1 MNILVTGGAGYIGS
15 HTCVELLNSGYDV
28 TVIDNLCNA
37 NPKSLNRVEAITGR
51 KVKFYEGDVRNE
63 ALLRKIFAEN
73 EISAVIHFAGLK
85 AVGESVAQPW
95 RYYDNNLNTTLVL
108 TKVMTD
114 VGCKKI
120 IFSSSATVYSG
131 DNEMPLR
138 ETSRTGS
145 CTNPY
150 GWTKYMTE
158 QILSGIAHAD
168 KEWSVVLLRYFNPI
182 GAHESGMIGEDPRGI
197 PNNLMPYIT
206 QVAIGRREKLSVYG
220 NDYPTPDGT
229 GVRDYIHVVDLGQ
242 GTRGGGE
249 IRRFRSWAARCS
261 IWAPESATAC
271 WTWFTPLRRPMV
283 SRSRTRSSAA
293 VPATCPPATQT
304 RPRASASLAGRRK
317 RIWKTCAGTPGT
329 GSQRIPWGTG
339 NKEQQKNTS
348 AVHLDGRCA
357 FIVSDFPFLIKPDGQ
372 QP

>member
-51 KVKFYEGDVRNE
+51 KVKFYEGDVRDE

-158 QILSGIAHAD
+158 QILSGIAFAD

-182 GAHESGMIGEDPRGI
+182 GAHPSALIGELPRGV
-197 PNNLMPYIT
+197 PQNLVPYIT
-206 QVAIGRREKLSVYG
+206 QTAAGVRECLSVFG
-220 NDYPTPDGT
+220 DDYPTPDGT
-229 GVRDYIHVVDLGQ
+229 GVRDFIHVMDLADGHAKAVPYIMNHTGWIAINLGCGRGYSVLEVVKAFEKASDRSVPYELVDRREGDIAANWCDPARAERLLG
-242 GTRGGGE
+242 
-249 IRRFRSWAARCS
+249 WKA
-261 IWAPESATAC
+261 
-271 WTWFTPLRRPMV
+271 
-283 SRSRTRSSAA
+283 SRTIDDMCRDAWNFESN
-293 VPATCPPATQT
+293 
-304 RPRASASLAGRRK
+304 K
-317 RIWKTCAGTPGT
+317 R
-329 GSQRIPWGTG
+329 
-339 NKEQQKNTS
+339 
-348 AVHLDGRCA
+348 
-357 FIVSDFPFLIKPDGQ
+357 
-372 QP
+372 